1 MRQHERVAPTLVPQ
15 VSLTNMEITPRIT
28 IEPGKMGGRPCIRGM
43 RTTVGTIVGLFAA
56 KRTREEAL
64 AMYPYLEDEDITA
77 ALNYAT
83 LLTNDQDLPIE
94 RA

>member
-1 MRQHERVAPTLVPQ
+1 MEVA
-15 VSLTNMEITPRIT
+15 PRIT

-43 RTTVGTIVGLFAA
+43 RITVGTVIGLLASR
-56 KRTREEAL
+56 KSREEVL

-77 ALNYAT
+77 ALNYAM
-83 LLTNDQDLPIE
+83 LLANDQDLPIE

>member
-1 MRQHERVAPTLVPQ
+1 MEVA
-15 VSLTNMEITPRIT
+15 NRIT

-43 RTTVGTIVGLFAA
+43 RITVGTVIGLLAS
-56 KRTREEAL
+56 KKSREEVL

-77 ALNYAT
+77 ALNYAMM
-83 LLTNDQDLPIE
+83 LTNDQDLPIE

>member
-1 MRQHERVAPTLVPQ
+1 MEVA
-15 VSLTNMEITPRIT
+15 PRIT

-43 RTTVGTIVGLFAA
+43 RITVGTVIGLLAS
-56 KRTREEAL
+56 KKSREEVL

-77 ALNYAT
+77 ALNYAM